1 MSYFYFKKNE
11 SRKIMTD
18 KKNVIKAGYLISY
31 DYSYIFSSVKLIY
44 DHVDSIVISYDADN
58 KTWAGNDIL
67 IPESFFSEVKAIDIH
82 NKITFY
88 KDQFY
93 VPNIQSME
101 LETRQRN
108 MMAEKMGSG
117 GWHIQI
123 DSDEYAYD
131 FKLLAQFLR
140 KHQFLTRKPEKT
152 PINFL
157 VNLVVL
163 FKQNKEGFYVIQ
175 PFNESCFLITNNP
188 IYEKA
193 RKPKVGKTLQLD
205 YYLIHQ
211 SWARTP
217 TEIEQKIKNWGHKND
232 FDVQEFY
239 EKWRDL
245 DETSYKNYIDF
256 HPLPGSFW
264 GKLDF
269 FEATNIQDFIEK
281 FEQKHPQKK
290 LYLNLSFTRK
300 IKLYIR
306 SLF

>member
-1 MSYFYFKKNE
+1 M
-11 SRKIMTD
+11 RD

-31 DYSYIFSSVKLIY
+31 DYSYIFTSVKLIY
-44 DHVDSIVISYDADN
+44 DYVDSIIISYDADN
-58 KTWAGNDIL
+58 KTWAGNDVF
-67 IPESFFSEVKAIDIH
+67 IPDSFFAEIKAIDIH

-93 VPNIQSME
+93 VPNMQP
-101 LETRQRN
+101 LDLDTRQRN

-140 KHQFLTRKPEKT
+140 KHQFLTKNPKKT

-163 FKQNKEGFYVIQ
+163 FKHNKDGFYVIQ
-175 PFNESCFLITNNP
+175 PFNETCFFITNNP
-188 IYEKA
+188 VYEKV
-193 RKPKVGKTLQLD
+193 RQSKVGKTLQLD

-217 TEIEQKIKNWGHKND
+217 AEIQQKITNWGHKND
-232 FDVQEFY
+232 FDVQKFY
-239 EKWRDL
+239 EKWKDL
-245 DETSYKNYIDF
+245 EENNYKTYIDF

-269 FEATNIQDFIEK
+269 FEATDIQNFIEK
-281 FEQKHPQKK
+281 FKQKYPQNK
-290 LYLNLSFTRK
+290 LYLNLSFTKK

>member
-1 MSYFYFKKNE
+1 
-11 SRKIMTD
+11 MTD

-31 DYSYIFSSVKLIY
+31 DYSYIFNSLKLIY
-44 DHVDSIVISYDADN
+44 DYVDSIVISYDADN
-58 KTWAGNDIL
+58 KTWAGNDIF
-67 IPESFFSEVKAIDIH
+67 IPDSFFAEIKAIDIH
-82 NKITFY
+82 SKITFY

-93 VPNIQSME
+93 IPNREPME

-108 MMAEKMGSG
+108 MMAEKMGCG

-140 KHQFLTRKPEKT
+140 KYQFLTKNPKKT

-157 VNLVVL
+157 VNLIVL
-163 FKQNKEGFYVIQ
+163 FKHNKDGFYVIE

-188 IYEKA
+188 VYEKA
-193 RKPKVGKTLQLD
+193 RKPNIGRTIRLD
-205 YYLIHQ
+205 YFMIHQ
-211 SWARTP
+211 SWARSP
-217 TEIEQKIKNWGHKND
+217 NEIEEKIKNWGHKND
-232 FDVQEFY
+232 FDVQQFY
-239 EKWRDL
+239 EKWKNL
-245 DETSYKNYIDF
+245 DENNYKNYIDF

-269 FEATNIQDFIEK
+269 IEATNSQYFIEK
-281 FEQKHPQKK
+281 FKQKYPQKK
-290 LYLNLSFTRK
+290 LYLNLSFTKK

>member
-1 MSYFYFKKNE
+1 
-11 SRKIMTD
+11 MTD

-31 DYSYIFSSVKLIY
+31 DYAYIFNSIKLIY

-58 KTWAGNDIL
+58 KTWAGNDIF
-67 IPESFFSEVKAIDIH
+67 IPESFFAEIQAIDVH
-82 NKITFY
+82 KKIMLY
-88 KDQFY
+88 KDRFCI
-93 VPNIQSME
+93 PNREPME

-108 MMAEKMGSG
+108 MMAEKMGKG

-131 FKLLAQFLR
+131 FKLLTEFLR
-140 KHQFLTRKPEKT
+140 KNRFLTKNPKKT
-152 PINFL
+152 PVNFL
-157 VNLVVL
+157 VNLIVL
-163 FKQNKEGFYVIQ
+163 FKQNKEGFYVIE

-193 RKPKVGKTLQLD
+193 RKPKIGKTLKLD

-211 SWARTP
+211 SWARTSS
-217 TEIEQKIKNWGHKND
+217 EIEEKIKNWGHKND
-232 FDVQEFY
+232 FDIQGFY
-239 EKWRDL
+239 KKWKDL
-245 DETSYKNYIDF
+245 DENNYKDYIDF

-269 FEATNIQDFIEK
+269 YKAINIEDFIK
-281 FEQKHPQKK
+281 SFEQTHPQNK
-290 LYLNLSFTRK
+290 LILNLSFTKK